1 MASAFNAKLAVYGQ
15 WTYRVA
21 WALEIVAA
29 SIGLAT
35 GIALGYQAYSASL
48 GTELSVSGLDLA
60 LASAPFFMVALAELT
75 KIPIATLLFSVRWIW
90 KPVLA
95 IALCLLA
102 LITFET
108 VFLGLE
114 RASTQRQI
122 QYEEIQAR
130 KNAAQIELQSTEK
143 ALVNVAA
150 ASHVADVKAE
160 VDRLNEMEAAESQR
174 KQDEIQRVQ
183 SQIENLKLQNPTY
196 ASLARQ
202 LAAKDSEF
210 KQLIERRDNEV
221 RVQLEPFER
230 QRESFTKRIEA
241 AREKGDL
248 ATVRRLEE
256 ELARLRNP
264 VPAIRERFGLEEQRL
279 QGDLRML
286 REQQA
291 ALENS
296 ETEAEK
302 QTRSRLV
309 ERQNVLDQEVRDLQ
323 TTWQE
328 RRNRTL
334 SQLQDAQQKAAA
346 NALEGDRLRVRATQ
360 LQNEL
365 TILEKERVV
374 TSRNDQIRR
383 LAGRLYGKN
392 PEAVSVEEAGFISV
406 VWFGSLAALAALAG
420 PLTAI
425 VALGLQRSAEVR
437 EARGTRTLSDYL
449 RRWLIRWR
457 FKRTRKVQV
466 MVEVPVEKEVEKRVE
481 VPVEK
486 IIKEV
491 LYVPILT
498 DDPDAVRKT
507 LQQDLPAEIADLV
520 QVKFKGPPNAS
531 AA

>member
-1 MASAFNAKLAVYGQ
+1 MVSAFNAKLAVYGQ

-122 QYEEIQAR
+122 KYEEIQAR
-130 KNAAQIELQSTEK
+130 KNTAQIDLQNAEK
-143 ALVNVAA
+143 SLANLSA
-150 ASHVADVKAE
+150 ASHVADVQAE
-160 VDRLNEMEAAESQR
+160 VERLSAMEASEIQR

-183 SQIENLKLQNPTY
+183 SQIENLKMQNPQY

-202 LAAKDSEF
+202 ITAKDTEF
-210 KQLIERRDNEV
+210 KQLIERRDNEIHA
-221 RVQLEPFER
+221 QLEPFER
-230 QRESFTKRIEA
+230 QRDSFTNRIEA
-241 AREKGDL
+241 ARQKGDL

-256 ELARLRNP
+256 ELARLKNP
-264 VPAIRERFGLEEQRL
+264 LPAIRERFGAEEQRL
-279 QGDLRML
+279 QGDLRTL

-296 ETEAEK
+296 ETEGERQA
-302 QTRSRLV
+302 RSRLV
-309 ERQNVLDQEVRDLQ
+309 ERQNLLEQDVRDLQ
-323 TTWQE
+323 KTWQD

-334 SQLQDAQQKAAA
+334 SQLQDAQQKAAENTA
-346 NALEGDRLRVRATQ
+346 ESDNLRTRASQ

-365 TILEKERVV
+365 TVLEKERVV

-437 EARGTRTLSDYL
+437 ETRGTRTLSDYL

-466 MVEVPVEKEVEKRVE
+466 PVEVPVEKEVEKRIE

-498 DDPDAVRKT
+498 DDPEVVRKS
-507 LQQDLPAEIADLV
+507 LQQDLPTEIADLV
-520 QVKFKGPPNAS
+520 RVKFKGAPNAS

>member
-1 MASAFNAKLAVYGQ
+1 MVSAFNAKLAVYGQ

-48 GTELSVSGLDLA
+48 STELSVSGLDLA

-90 KPVLA
+90 KPFLA

-122 QYEEIQAR
+122 QYEEIQSR
-130 KNAAQIELQSTEK
+130 KHAAQIDLQNTDKSL
-143 ALVNVAA
+143 ASLAA

-160 VDRLNEMEAAESQR
+160 VDRLNEMEASEVQR
-174 KQDEIQRVQ
+174 KQGEIQQLQ
-183 SQIENLKLQNPTY
+183 SQVENLKMQNPPY

-202 LAAKDSEF
+202 IAAKDAEF
-210 KQLIERRDNEV
+210 KQLMERRDSEI

-230 QRESFTKRIEA
+230 QRDSFTKRIEA
-241 AREKGDL
+241 AREKSDL

-264 VPAIRERFGLEEQRL
+264 LPAIRERFNIEEQRL
-279 QGDLRML
+279 QGDLRGL
-286 REQQA
+286 REQQT

-296 ETEAEK
+296 ETEGEK
-302 QTRSRLV
+302 LARSRLV
-309 ERQNVLDQEVRDLQ
+309 ERQNLLEQELRDLRQ
-323 TTWQE
+323 AWQD

-334 SQLQDAQQKAAA
+334 SQLQDAQQKAAQNGA
-346 NALEGDRLRVRATQ
+346 QADRLRTKVSQ

-365 TILEKERVV
+365 TVLEKERVV

-383 LAGRLYGKN
+383 LAGRFYGKN

-406 VWFGSLAALAALAG
+406 VWFGSLGALAAFAG

-437 EARGTRTLSDYL
+437 ETKGTRTLSDYL

-466 MVEVPVEKEVEKRVE
+466 PVEVTIEKEVEKRVE

-491 LYVPILT
+491 LYIPILT
-498 DDPDAVRKT
+498 DDPEAVRRS
-507 LQQDLPAEIADLV
+507 LQQDLPTDIADLV
-520 QVKFKGPPNAS
+520 RVNFKGVPNAS